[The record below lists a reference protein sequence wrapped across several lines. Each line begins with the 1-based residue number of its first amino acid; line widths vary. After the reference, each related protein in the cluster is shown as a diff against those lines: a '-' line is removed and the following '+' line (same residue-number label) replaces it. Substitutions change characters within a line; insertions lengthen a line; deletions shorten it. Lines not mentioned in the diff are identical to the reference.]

1 MERAQIIEK
10 LTSVFRKVFSDN
22 ELVLSDGMT
31 ANDVDQWTSLSHV
44 ILITEIE
51 NNFSITFQLKDLNKL
66 DNVGAMIDIINSK
79 L

>member
-1 MERAQIIEK
+1 MERVQIIEK